1 MKILKSWELTEK
13 ELREL
18 LTRPFVD
25 EVEVTAAFQA
35 RTEAVWGEPLSPEE
49 VVSRIL
55 RDVRTRGDAAV
66 IEYAAKL
73 DGAKLTPDNLWVSEA
88 EWEAALEQV
97 ADDVLKALEIA
108 CENIRKYHAQNRPQS
123 WVMVEDDGIVLGQKV
138 TPLDRVAIY
147 VPGGSAPLVSTVLMC
162 AVPAKVAKVGEVIM
176 ASPVGKTGQM
186 NPHMLAA
193 ARLAGVDR
201 VLKVGGAHSVA
212 ALAYGTESIPAVDK
226 IVGPGNIFVTLAK
239 KMVFGR
245 VGIDSLAGPSEILI
259 LADETAEPRY
269 VAADLLSQAEHDP
282 ESAAVLLTASEDL
295 AERVRDEVLAQL
307 EKLDRRDIAELSLER
322 HGFILVCR
330 DLDEAARWANV
341 AAPEH
346 LELCVANPFGMLHL
360 IRHAGAIFLGHTA
373 CESIGD
379 YVAGPNHVLPTNGT
393 ARFSSPLGTED
404 FVKRSSII
412 SYTKAGLAHFGPHA
426 VRLATT
432 EGLDG
437 HANALRVRLEDRVE
451 S

>member
-1 MKILKSWELTEK
+1 MTEG

-35 RTEAVWGEPLSPEE
+35 RTEAVWGAPLSPEE
-49 VVSRIL
+49 VVARIL
-55 RDVRTRGDAAV
+55 QDVRTRGDAAV

-73 DGAKLTPDNLWVSEA
+73 DGARLTPDTLWVSEG

-97 ADDVLKALEIA
+97 PAEVMDALEAA
-108 CENIRKYHAQNRPQS
+108 CENIRRYHAQVRPQS

-162 AVPAKVAKVGEVIM
+162 AVPAKVAKVGEVVM
-176 ASPVGKTGQM
+176 ASPVGVSGQM
-186 NPHMLAA
+186 NPYILAA

-201 VLKVGGAHSVA
+201 VLKVGGAQAVA
-212 ALAYGTESIPAVDK
+212 ALAYGTETIPAVDK

-239 KMVFGR
+239 KMVYGR
-245 VGIDSLAGPSEILI
+245 VGIDSLAGPSEILV
-259 LADETAEPRY
+259 LADESAEPRF

-282 ESAAVLLTASEDL
+282 EAAAVLLTDSEDL
-295 AERVRDEVLAQL
+295 AERVREEVLTQL
-307 EKLDRRDIAELSLER
+307 EKLDRRDIARLSVER

-330 DLDEAARWANV
+330 DIEEAARWANV
-341 AAPEH
+341 VAPEH

-360 IRHAGAIFLGHTA
+360 IRHAGAIFLGHIA

-379 YVAGPNHVLPTNGT
+379 YIAGPNHVLPTNGT

-404 FVKRSSII
+404 FLKRSSII
-412 SYTKAGLAHFGPHA
+412 SYTEAGLARLGPQA
-426 VRLATT
+426 VRLAGI

-437 HANALRVRLEDRVE
+437 HANALRVRLERLQE